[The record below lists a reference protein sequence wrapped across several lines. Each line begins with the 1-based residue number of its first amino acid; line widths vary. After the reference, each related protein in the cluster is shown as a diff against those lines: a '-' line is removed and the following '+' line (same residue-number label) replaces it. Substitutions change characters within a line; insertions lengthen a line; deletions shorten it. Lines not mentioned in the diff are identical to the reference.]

1 MHEPSDVIAAIANV
15 FAMRRGGWCRGGPR
29 RLVLILALLWPVF
42 AALAG
47 SAAAQD
53 KPEWLNQVEWDFVT
67 AQKSITIAPDP
78 TFPPIEEIDANG
90 NYRGI
95 AADYVHLLESKLGMR
110 FSVANLGTWD
120 AVLEAVKAR
129 RVDLLPAA
137 ANTSKRQEF
146 LLFASPHL
154 VLPGAIIV
162 RNDVRGD
169 LRLED
174 LYGKKVAIV
183 SGYVWQELIQ
193 SDHPA
198 IEVVPVQNLVT
209 ALQMASLGSVDAVIE
224 TLPVAFDVI
233 HKARISNLRVGG
245 ETGFFTHLS
254 FATRKD
260 WPLLS
265 SVIEK
270 TLAQVTPEE
279 RRMIYS
285 KWIMANPEQR
295 AAFPWQT
302 FWRFATVIAVVA
314 ALLAL
319 GGMAWIRSLRH
330 SGQDAYR
337 DARPPGRGGCARA
350 RNGFATS
357 PRRRPIGSGKWTTI
371 LRMSYVSPNFTT
383 VTGIEASDIVGK
395 GRDSLIKSV
404 CGDVSLEA
412 HKTSVAAAT
421 SVSRLSIRGRSCR
434 PPAAVR
440 FDKRQAGLRP
450 PRQVSRLSRHR
461 QRHHRTSSAPGR
473 GRRRGSARAPGAEDG
488 NDRPD
493 DRRHRP

>member
-1 MHEPSDVIAAIANV
+1 M
-15 FAMRRGGWCRGGPR
+15 
-29 RLVLILALLWPVF
+29 LILALLWPVF
-42 AALAG
+42 AALTG

-67 AQKSITIAPDP
+67 AQKTITIAPDP
-78 TFPPIEEIDANG
+78 TFPPIEEIDAQ
-90 NYRGI
+90 RQPI
-95 AADYVHLLESKLGMR
+95 AGSPPTMSSCSRSKLGMR

-120 AVLEAVKAR
+120 AVLEAAKAR

-198 IEVVPVQNLVT
+198 IEVVPVQNLGT

-233 HKARISNLRVGG
+233 HKAGIGNLRVGG

-302 FWRFATVIAVVA
+302 FWRFVTVIAVVA

-330 SGQDAYR
+330 QVRMRTAT
-337 DARPPGRGGCARA
+337 ARPPGRTSCARA

-357 PRRRPIGSGKWTTI
+357 PRRRPIGSGKWTRICACPTCRRI
-371 LRMSYVSPNFTT
+371 
-383 VTGIEASDIVGK
+383 
-395 GRDSLIKSV
+395 
-404 CGDVSLEA
+404 
-412 HKTSVAAAT
+412 
-421 SVSRLSIRGRSCR
+421 SRR
-434 PPAAVR
+434 
-440 FDKRQAGLRP
+440 
-450 PRQVSRLSRHR
+450 
-461 QRHHRTSSAPGR
+461 
-473 GRRRGSARAPGAEDG
+473 
-488 NDRPD
+488 
-493 DRRHRP
+493 